1 MAEFD
6 ITPQYRTVP
15 GYASWTPHPANDMF
29 GEQYMNHLGSI
40 TNVEREHRMNNL
52 NPIDVYGNSYQNTTL
67 QKIKAASWPLR
78 SIVDKTVTVPVN
90 PEWLTYWELY
100 YRTIISTLQT
110 KILLRKKAAAHTR
123 KIADPSSIR
132 TDMKYRSFHIADD
145 NGMSIRSIQKALNRV
160 EFLAGAQIT
169 HEYMATYTTQV
180 DEILRAK
187 DPSRWTMGID
197 GEGRCTVGNMRA
209 WKNKIAT
216 TLKAVDIIVSNASE
230 DTANVIAFTLI
241 NLALGGTALLYLPKI
256 ADAATVSMIHLF
268 SNCFDVTKI
277 YHMVATDRMYI
288 TGEGFLDNINA
299 KQIKILYDFCE
310 SIGSTA
316 NTNLFSTTY
325 INGDEF
331 IKTNTSL
338 HDINNRVYA
347 WRIHYYDKMFNLYEQ
362 INKSRSA
369 KVFDG
374 YIDKIA
380 NESYEDQTD
389 QWIRATNFVFVT
401 E

>member
-1 MAEFD
+1 M
-6 ITPQYRTVP
+6 
-15 GYASWTPHPANDMF
+15 
-29 GEQYMNHLGSI
+29 
-40 TNVEREHRMNNL
+40 
-52 NPIDVYGNSYQNTTL
+52 
-67 QKIKAASWPLR
+67 
-78 SIVDKTVTVPVN
+78 
-90 PEWLTYWELY
+90 
-100 YRTIISTLQT
+100 
-110 KILLRKKAAAHTR
+110 
-123 KIADPSSIR
+123 
-132 TDMKYRSFHIADD
+132 
-145 NGMSIRSIQKALNRV
+145 
-160 EFLAGAQIT
+160 
-169 HEYMATYTTQV
+169 
-180 DEILRAK
+180 
-187 DPSRWTMGID
+187 
-197 GEGRCTVGNMRA
+197 
-209 WKNKIAT
+209 
-216 TLKAVDIIVSNASE
+216 
-230 DTANVIAFTLI
+230 
-241 NLALGGTALLYLPKI
+241 YLPKI
-256 ADAATVSMIHLF
+256 ADAATVSMIQLF